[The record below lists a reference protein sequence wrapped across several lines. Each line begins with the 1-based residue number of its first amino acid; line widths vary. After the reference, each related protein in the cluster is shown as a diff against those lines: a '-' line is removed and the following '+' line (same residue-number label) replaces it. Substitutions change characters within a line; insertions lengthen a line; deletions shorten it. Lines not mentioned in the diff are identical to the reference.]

1 MKRPMNMFRERLEDV
16 SGLGLIEVL
25 VSMILL
31 SVGMMAIAGISLQVG
46 TQNRLSM
53 TQTDQSLAAQQVM
66 ETLQRSGYAATTSGT
81 DTVSIGTR
89 TYIVTRA
96 VTTPTRRVKLVQL
109 TITSQ
114 NGLSTP
120 RVFTSRVYERRQLP
134 VAP

>member
-66 ETLQRSGYAATTSGT
+66 EALQRSGYAATTSGT
-81 DTVSIGTR
+81 DTVSVGTR
-89 TYIVTRA
+89 TYLVTRT
-96 VTTPTRRVKLVQL
+96 VTTPTQRVKLVQL
-109 TITSQ
+109 TVTSQ
-114 NGLSTP
+114 SGLSTP